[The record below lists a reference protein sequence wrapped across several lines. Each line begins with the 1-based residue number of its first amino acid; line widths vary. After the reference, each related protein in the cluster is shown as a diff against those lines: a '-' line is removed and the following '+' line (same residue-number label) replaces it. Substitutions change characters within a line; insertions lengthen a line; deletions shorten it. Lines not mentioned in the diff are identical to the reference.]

1 MTLFI
6 PRAAWTATAPSSN
19 GRWRDVLGVAVH
31 YPADGNVTN
40 ADLTQSQ
47 VAAKLRGY
55 RNYHV
60 NTRGWGDIG
69 YNFAVDQAG
78 RVWELRGMDNV
89 GAHCA
94 SRSNPDAN
102 TRYVGVLFVVGNA
115 EQPTAAAVEAFKDLR
130 TRILA
135 RFPAA
140 VQVVGH
146 GQVPGAQTACP
157 GQHLLALAGDGT
169 LTGQTPVPVATP
181 PAAPS
186 PTATVSVDGKWG
198 AATTRALQALLG
210 TQVDGVV
217 SHQWRSSH
225 NENLY
230 AAQFDR
236 TAKGSNVIRALQ
248 RTLRATGHYLGNID
262 GLCGP
267 MTIRAL
273 QRHLGTTVD
282 GVISP
287 VSQMVT
293 ALQRRINA
301 GRL

>member
-1 MTLFI
+1 MTAFI
-6 PRAAWTATAPSSN
+6 PRAGWTSTKPSSN
-19 GRWRDVLGVAVH
+19 GRYRDVLGIAVH

-55 RNYHV
+55 RHYHV
-60 NTRGWGDIG
+60 HGRGWGDIG

-102 TRYVGVLFVVGNA
+102 TRYVGVLFVIGNT

-130 TRILA
+130 TQVLA
-135 RFPAA
+135 RFPSA
-140 VQVVGH
+140 VRVVGH
-146 GQVPGAQTACP
+146 GQVPGAQTSCP
-157 GQHLLALAGDGT
+157 GQPLLALVADGT
-169 LTGQTPVPVATP
+169 LTGQRPVPVTTAP
-181 PAAPS
+181 VRPS
-186 PTATVSVDGKWG
+186 PTSTIAVDGKWG
-198 AATTRALQALLG
+198 QQTTRALQAILG
-210 TQVDGVV
+210 TTVDGVV
-217 SHQWRSSH
+217 SHQWRSRH

-236 TAKGSNVIRALQ
+236 TAVGSEVIRAVQ
-248 RTLRATGHYLGNID
+248 RTVTYPGRVD